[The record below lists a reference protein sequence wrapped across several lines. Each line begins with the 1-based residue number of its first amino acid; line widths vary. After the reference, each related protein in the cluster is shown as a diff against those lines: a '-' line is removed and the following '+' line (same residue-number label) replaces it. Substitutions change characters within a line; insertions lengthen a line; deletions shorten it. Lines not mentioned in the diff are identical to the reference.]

1 MVTVR
6 SVSATGSGRVLKSF
20 EMPGPL
26 TRGLELPLAAK
37 DLKFGPVDRSHK
49 SAKNLSHL
57 GRWDGNFPRPTFLEA
72 GGTDFLAL
80 IS

>member
-1 MVTVR
+1 MGLQVLRVRLGTRIQVTESLR
-6 SVSATGSGRVLKSF
+6 RMGNSVGIELEGTLPGCSTGSL
-20 EMPGPL
+20 
-26 TRGLELPLAAK
+26 
-37 DLKFGPVDRSHK
+37 

-72 GGTDFLAL
+72 GGTDFPAA